1 MHTKTL
7 QIIIV
12 LLLVKPIIGHSQK
25 LENSLLWEVKGEDIK
40 TSYVYGTF
48 HLLPQKDFVLKG
60 KVSKAFDDSDQIV
73 MEMDMDDPNMQGE
86 LMRNIR
92 MKDSTSLDD
101 ILGAEKYEQLSQ
113 FMMSRLNMPLDPLKT
128 VKPFFISSMI
138 LPTFIE
144 GTPASYELVF
154 VQRAQSQKKEILG
167 LETPSFQAEIFDR
180 ISYEEQAEGLM
191 EIIEDTLGN
200 RALFDKMIVDYK
212 REKVNDLYFNLVQYM
227 DDEDEE
233 KYLLTERNE
242 NWIPKIGEYAKE
254 TTTFFAVGAGHLAGE
269 NGVINLLKKAGYSV
283 TPVSSEEE

>member
-1 MHTKTL
+1 MHTKAL

-73 MEMDMDDPNMQGE
+73 MEVDMDDPNMQGE

-92 MKDSTSLDD
+92 MKDGASLDD
-101 ILGAEKYEQLSQ
+101 ILGAQKYEQLSQ

-128 VKPFFISSMI
+128 VKPFFLSSMI
-138 LPTFIE
+138 LPTFVE

-200 RALFDKMIVDYK
+200 RALFDKMIAYYK
-212 REKVNDLYFNLVQYM
+212 NEEVNELYVKLVEHM
-227 DDEDEE
+227 KSDEQK

-242 NWIPKIGEYAKE
+242 DWISKIAGYAKE